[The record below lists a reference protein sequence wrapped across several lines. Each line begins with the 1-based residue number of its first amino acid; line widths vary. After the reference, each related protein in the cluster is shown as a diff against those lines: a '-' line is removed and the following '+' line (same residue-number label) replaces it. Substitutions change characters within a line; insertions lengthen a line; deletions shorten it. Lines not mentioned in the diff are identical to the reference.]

1 MSMQNFEELKNMWQQ
16 SGSGNELPDAKAVLA
31 KVEALR
37 KKMIRKN
44 ILLIITLAFTFAF
57 ITWIGFHY
65 DFELQSTR
73 VGIVITLIAIVAGII
88 FNTKLA
94 RLLLKQNDPT
104 LSNSEYLQQ
113 MIAFRNSLRM
123 VQTKGIT
130 LYFILLTTGL
140 ILYMYEF
147 ASRDLTFGISVY
159 SITLGWMAFN
169 WFYLRKR
176 AIRKQEREI
185 SAQIEALEGLNSNL
199 KRD

>member
-1 MSMQNFEELKNMWQQ
+1 MQNFDELKNMWQQ
-16 SGSGNELPDAKAVLA
+16 AGSGNELPDAAAVLA
-31 KVEALR
+31 KVEAVR

-44 ILLIITLAFTFAF
+44 ILLVIMLAFTFAF

-73 VGIVITLIAIVAGII
+73 IGIVITLVAIVTGML
-88 FNTKLA
+88 FSTKLA

-113 MIAFRNSLRM
+113 MIAFRNSLRLI
-123 VQTKGIT
+123 QTKGIT
-130 LYFILLTTGL
+130 FYFILLTTGL

-147 ASRDLTFGISVY
+147 ASRNLTFGISVY
-159 SITLGWMAFN
+159 SITLGWIAFN

-176 AIRKQEREI
+176 AALKQEKEI
-185 SAQIEALEGLNSNL
+185 SAQIAALEGLNNNL
-199 KRD
+199 KKD